1 MMMNRKDEQITCQ
14 DCGKVFT
21 FTASEQEF
29 YASHDF
35 NYPKRC
41 KACREARKDDKRR
54 KQYGR

>member
-1 MMMNRKDEQITCQ
+1 MNRKDEQITCQ
-14 DCGKVFT
+14 DCGRVFT